1 MKLLSLNSLPPNLRD
16 RTFIRQLVTG
26 QRLFQQGDSAKYFF
40 IVQTGRF
47 KLIRYLETSNVINL
61 EFAKAGDSLGDRSI
75 FADAY
80 DSSAIALVDSTVVV
94 YPKQVLLS
102 SLQEYPDL
110 AVDFIAILVKKIQ
123 SLQIYLELRNIHLA
137 HQRLLQYLRYW
148 ATTGNSKIINLDR
161 PYKEIA
167 LELGFTPETLSRA
180 LLRLEQEGKIDRQPN
195 QIILHNSS
203 AA

>member
-1 MKLLSLNSLPPNLRD
+1 MKLLSLDSLPPNLRD
-16 RTFIRQLVTG
+16 GTLIRQLVAG

-40 IVQTGRF
+40 MVQTGRF
-47 KLIRYLETSNVINL
+47 KLIRYFDTSNVINL
-61 EFAKAGDSLGDRSI
+61 EFTKAGDSLGDRSI
-75 FADAY
+75 FADVY

-102 SLQEYPDL
+102 SLREYPDL
-110 AVDFIAILVKKIQ
+110 AIDFIAILSKKIQ
-123 SLQIYLELRNIHLA
+123 SLQVNLELRNIRLA
-137 HQRLLQYLRYW
+137 HQRLLQYLRYL
-148 ATTGNSKIINLDR
+148 ATADNEKIINLDR

-180 LLRLEQEGKIDRQPN
+180 LLRLEQAGKIDRQPN
-195 QIILHNSS
+195 QIILHNAS